1 MLLKTFPS
9 ILFLMLFCFLQKYGS
24 AQEILKEE
32 VLLNIHFVDKDS
44 SFKPEGIKLQSR
56 FKDDSTARAYIYSL
70 PKQFNNAGY
79 PLSSIDS
86 FLQYNGNYFI
96 SFYVGD
102 QYKLMSLKP
111 GNIDIAALEE
121 TGVLKGTSKSSNLNI
136 NQVEIIK
143 QKLLSY
149 YENNGYPF
157 AKISMDSVRFENNYM
172 YAVLNVDKSIEYKI
186 DSIRINGD
194 AKINNN
200 YLQQYLGI
208 PNGTLY
214 STSKLAQ
221 VDKKIADNAFVS
233 SMQPSEIIM
242 LGSGSILN
250 LFLKSK
256 KSSQVNFLVGFLPDP
271 LNDGK
276 IQLTGDVNLDLKNSM
291 GSGERIL
298 FKWQQLQRK
307 SPKLNLGFN
316 LPYILKSPFG
326 TDFLFELYKKDSS
339 YLQVNGQLGIQY
351 NISAEKSG
359 KLFVQMQ
366 STNLLSG
373 AIDTNKI
380 RFTKKLPD
388 IIDVRSVN
396 VGLEYSFNKTNYKY
410 NPVKGFDINTIVL
423 TGIKRIKP
431 NNDIISLKDPSFN
444 YASLYDSLNK
454 KNYQIRFKNLSIKY
468 FPLGNQSTLKVALNS
483 GIYLS
488 PEIFRNELFR
498 IGGFNILRGFDE
510 ESIYADKY
518 LVSTAEFRYL
528 TGLNSYL
535 FGFVDFGITNN
546 KIIKSVN
553 NFIGSGI
560 GIVLE
565 TKLGILNVSYA
576 VGKRDDI
583 PFNLREASKLHFGY
597 VNYF

>member
-1 MLLKTFPS
+1 MLLKIFPS
-9 ILFLMLFCFLQKYGS
+9 ILLLMLFCFLLKNSS
-24 AQEILKEE
+24 AQEIISREILLK
-32 VLLNIHFVDKDS
+32 IHFVDKDS
-44 SFKPEGIKLQSR
+44 SFKPEGVKLESR
-56 FKDDSTARAYIYSL
+56 FKNDSIARAYIYSL
-70 PKQFNNAGY
+70 PKQFNSAGY

-86 FLQYNGNYFI
+86 FALFNGNYFI
-96 SFYVGD
+96 KFYVGD
-102 QYKLMSLKP
+102 RYKLMSLKR
-111 GNIDIAALEE
+111 GNIDAEALEE
-121 TGVLKGTSKSSNLNI
+121 TGVLKSSTKAANLNL

-143 QKLLSY
+143 QKLLNY
-149 YENNGYPF
+149 YENHGYPF
-157 AKISMDSVRFENNYM
+157 AKISLDSIRFENNNM
-172 YAVLNVDKSIEYKI
+172 SAVLNVDKSILYKI
-186 DSIRINGD
+186 DSIRINGV

-208 PNGTLY
+208 PNGMLY
-214 STSKLAQ
+214 STEKLAL

-233 SMQPSEIIM
+233 SIQPSEIIM

-250 LFLKSK
+250 LFLKPK

-271 LNDGK
+271 LNEGK
-276 IQLTGDVNLDLKNSM
+276 IQLTGDVNLDLKNTM
-291 GSGERIL
+291 GSGERIF

-316 LPYILKSPFG
+316 IPYVLKSSFG

-351 NISAEKSG
+351 TISTEKTG

-380 RFTKKLPD
+380 RVSKKLPD
-388 IIDVRSVN
+388 IIDVNSVN
-396 VGLEYSFNKTNYKY
+396 VGLEFSFNRTNYKF
-410 NPVKGFDINTIVL
+410 NPVKGFDISTIVL
-423 TGIKRIKP
+423 TGIKKIKQ
-431 NNDIISLKDPSFN
+431 NNDIISLKDAGFN
-444 YASLYDSLNK
+444 YASLYDSIGK
-454 KNYQIRFKNLSIKY
+454 KNYQIRFKNVTIKY
-468 FPLGNQSTLKVALNS
+468 FPLGKQSTLKAAINS

-488 PEIFRNELFR
+488 PEIFRNELLR

-535 FGFVDFGITNN
+535 FGFIDFGITGNR
-546 KIIKSVN
+546 IINTVN

-565 TKLGILNVSYA
+565 TKIGILNVSYA

-583 PFNLREASKLHFGY
+583 NFNLREASKLHFGY

>member
-1 MLLKTFPS
+1 MLLKTFPT
-9 ILFLMLFCFLQKYGS
+9 ILFLIVLCLLSKHIS
-24 AQEILKEE
+24 AQEVTTEE
-32 VLLNIHFVDKDS
+32 VLLNISFTDKDS
-44 SFKPEGIKLQSR
+44 SFKPEGIKLQKN
-56 FKDDSTARAYIYSL
+56 FKVDSIARSYIYSL
-70 PKQFNNAGY
+70 PKQFNEAGY
-79 PLSSIDS
+79 PLASIDS
-86 FLQYNGNYFI
+86 FFVNNGIYFI
-96 SFYVGD
+96 KLFVGD
-102 QYKLMSLKP
+102 HYKLVYLNK
-111 GNIDIAALEE
+111 GNVDDAAIEE
-121 TGVLKGTSKSSNLNI
+121 TGVLKSFKGSNLKI
-136 NQVEIIK
+136 HEVKIIQ
-143 QKLLSY
+143 QKLLTY
-149 YENNGYPF
+149 YENHGYPF
-157 AKISMDSVRFENNYM
+157 AKISLDSIRFEKNAM

-186 DSIRINGD
+186 DSIRISGN
-194 AKINNN
+194 AKINNA
-200 YLQQYLGI
+200 YIQQYLGI
-208 PNGTLY
+208 ANGSLY
-214 STSKLAQ
+214 SSAKLAQ
-221 VDKKIADNAFVS
+221 VDKKIADNGFVS
-233 SMQPSEIIM
+233 SIQPSEIIM
-242 LGSGSILN
+242 LGSGSILH

-256 KSSQVNFLVGFLPDP
+256 KTSQVNFLVGFLPDP

-276 IQLTGDVNLDLKNSM
+276 IQLTGDVNLDLKNTM

-307 SPKLNLGFN
+307 SPRLNLGFN
-316 LPYILKSPFG
+316 IPYILKSPFG
-326 TDFLFELYKKDSS
+326 ADFLFDLYKKDSS

-351 NISAEKSG
+351 NISAEKTG

-380 RFTKKLPD
+380 KFSKKLPD
-388 IIDVRSVN
+388 IIDVKSVN
-396 VGLEYSFNKTNYKY
+396 VGLEYSFIKTNYKF
-410 NPVKGFDINTIVL
+410 NPVKGFDIHTTIL
-423 TGIKRIKP
+423 TGIKKLKP
-431 NNDIISLKDPSFN
+431 NNDIISITEPGFN
-444 YASLYDSLNK
+444 FASLYDSLGK
-454 KNYQIRFKNLSIKY
+454 KNYQIRFRNVTIKY
-468 FPLGNQSTLKVALNS
+468 FPLGKQSTLKAAINS

-498 IGGFNILRGFDE
+498 IGGFNVLRGFDE

-535 FGFVDFGITNN
+535 FGFVDYGIIRN
-546 KIIKSVN
+546 KIIKTSN

-576 VGKRDDI
+576 VGKRNDV